1 MFLLINKIIRS
12 NAVVVTYEVLTDEGK
27 LQKKRQNL
35 NVMPDAATDEDFFE
49 VGSAA
54 ADLLAY
60 AVKEIM
66 KSNLTLLLED

>member
-1 MFLLINKIIRS
+1 MLNKITQS
-12 NAVVVTYEVLTDEGK
+12 NAVIITYEVLTDQGK

-35 NVMPDAATDEDFFE
+35 NVMSNSATDEDFFE

-60 AVKEIM
+60 AVKEIL
-66 KSNLTLLLED
+66 KSNVTLLLEG